1 MAMNVFEAGKGINC
15 VKINDNF
22 SQLQT
27 LTNDNETAIDT
38 VANTALL
45 KDGSNL
51 TQAIVSEFQ
60 QQTPNIITADGTI
73 SLADNSANFLTLTD
87 NGVISLPAVATDSYS
102 HTITLV
108 VEGSPYTLDL
118 GTTYS
123 ILTKDDL
130 DTTQPYSVLYMYHK
144 VRGAWY
150 YYISQ

>member
-73 SLADNSANFLTLTD
+73 SLADNSANFLTLTG
-87 NGVISLPAVATDSYS
+87 NGVISLPAVAADSYS

-123 ILTKDDL
+123 VLTKGDL

-144 VRGAWY
+144 VRGTWY